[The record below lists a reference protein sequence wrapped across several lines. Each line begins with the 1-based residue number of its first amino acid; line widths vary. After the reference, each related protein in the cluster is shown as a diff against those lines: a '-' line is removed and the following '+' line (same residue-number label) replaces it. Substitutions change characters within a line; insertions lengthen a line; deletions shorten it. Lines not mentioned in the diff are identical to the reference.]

1 MKVVGITSCPS
12 GVAHTYMAAE
22 ALKLSGE
29 KLGMEVLIETQGGA
43 GVENQLKQKDIDEA
57 VCVVLVNDVALE
69 GLDRFKGKKVLKMG
83 VSDLIKKSDAVMK
96 KDSRFFPVK
105 FPVGFPAHS
114 GKMEFR
120 GAYKNTI

>member
-1 MKVVGITSCPS
+1 METSLSNFVIHEHHVTNRSENNIRLGIYDYQP
-12 GVAHTYMAAE
+12 
-22 ALKLSGE
+22 GE

-96 KDSRFFPVK
+96 KIHDSFQ
-105 FPVGFPAHS
+105 
-114 GKMEFR
+114 
-120 GAYKNTI
+120 

>member
-22 ALKLSGE
+22 SGE

-96 KDSRFFPVK
+96 KIHDSFQ
-105 FPVGFPAHS
+105 
-114 GKMEFR
+114 
-120 GAYKNTI
+120 

>member
-22 ALKLSGE
+22 ALKLSGQ
-29 KLGMEVLIETQGGA
+29 KLGIDVIIETQGGA

-57 VCVVLVNDVALE
+57 ACVILVNVALE

-96 KDSRFFPVK
+96 KIQDTFQ
-105 FPVGFPAHS
+105 
-114 GKMEFR
+114 
-120 GAYKNTI
+120 

>member
-22 ALKLSGE
+22 ALK
-29 KLGMEVLIETQGGA
+29 IETQGGA

-96 KDSRFFPVK
+96 KIHDSFQ
-105 FPVGFPAHS
+105 
-114 GKMEFR
+114 
-120 GAYKNTI
+120 

>member
-12 GVAHTYMAAE
+12 GVVHTYMAAE

-57 VCVVLVNDVALE
+57 VCVVLVKDVALE

-96 KDSRFFPVK
+96 KIHDSFQ
-105 FPVGFPAHS
+105 
-114 GKMEFR
+114 
-120 GAYKNTI
+120 

>member
-29 KLGMEVLIETQGGA
+29 KLGIEVLIETQGGA

-57 VCVVLVNDVALE
+57 ACVGCAACATMCPDTAITVE
-69 GLDRFKGKKVLKMG
+69 R
-83 VSDLIKKSDAVMK
+83 
-96 KDSRFFPVK
+96 
-105 FPVGFPAHS
+105 
-114 GKMEFR
+114 
-120 GAYKNTI
+120 

>member
-43 GVENQLKQKDIDEA
+43 GVENQLKQKDID
-57 VCVVLVNDVALE
+57 VALE

-96 KDSRFFPVK
+96 KIHDSFQ
-105 FPVGFPAHS
+105 
-114 GKMEFR
+114 
-120 GAYKNTI
+120 

>member
-12 GVAHTYMAAE
+12 GVAHTYMAE
-22 ALKLSGE
+22 ALKLSGQ
-29 KLGMEVLIETQGGA
+29 KLGIDVIIETQGGA

-57 VCVVLVNDVALE
+57 ACVVLVNDVALE

-96 KDSRFFPVK
+96 KIQDTFQ
-105 FPVGFPAHS
+105 
-114 GKMEFR
+114 
-120 GAYKNTI
+120 

>member
-22 ALKLSGE
+22 ALKLSGID
-29 KLGMEVLIETQGGA
+29 VIIETQGGA

-57 VCVVLVNDVALE
+57 ACVILVNDVALE

-96 KDSRFFPVK
+96 KIQDTFQ
-105 FPVGFPAHS
+105 
-114 GKMEFR
+114 
-120 GAYKNTI
+120 

>member
-43 GVENQLKQKDIDEA
+43 GVE
-57 VCVVLVNDVALE
+57 

-96 KDSRFFPVK
+96 KIHDSFQ
-105 FPVGFPAHS
+105 
-114 GKMEFR
+114 
-120 GAYKNTI
+120 

>member
-1 MKVVGITSCPS
+1 MEDNKMKVVGITSCPS

-22 ALKLSGE
+22 AGE
-29 KLGMEVLIETQGGA
+29 KLGMEVIIETQGGA

-57 VCVVLVNDVALE
+57 ACVVIVNDVALE

-96 KDSRFFPVK
+96 KIQDTFQ
-105 FPVGFPAHS
+105 
-114 GKMEFR
+114 
-120 GAYKNTI
+120 

>member
-29 KLGMEVLIETQGGA
+29 KLGIEVLIETQGGA
-43 GVENQLKQKDIDEA
+43 GVENQLKQKDID
-57 VCVVLVNDVALE
+57 VGLVHDVALE

-96 KDSRFFPVK
+96 KIQDTFQ
-105 FPVGFPAHS
+105 
-114 GKMEFR
+114 
-120 GAYKNTI
+120 

>member
-29 KLGMEVLIETQGGA
+29 
-43 GVENQLKQKDIDEA
+43 KQKDIDEA

-96 KDSRFFPVK
+96 KIHDSFQ
-105 FPVGFPAHS
+105 
-114 GKMEFR
+114 
-120 GAYKNTI
+120 

>member
-43 GVENQLKQKDIDEA
+43 GVENQLKQKDILLA
-57 VCVVLVNDVALE
+57 VLILLAGGFFWYVSDYYRAGDVALE

-96 KDSRFFPVK
+96 KIHDSFQ
-105 FPVGFPAHS
+105 
-114 GKMEFR
+114 
-120 GAYKNTI
+120 

>member
-96 KDSRFFPVK
+96 EDSRFFPVK
-105 FPVGFPAHS
+105 FPVGFPVHS

>member
-12 GVAHTYMAAE
+12 GVAHTYMA

-96 KDSRFFPVK
+96 KIHDSFQ
-105 FPVGFPAHS
+105 
-114 GKMEFR
+114 
-120 GAYKNTI
+120 

>member
-1 MKVVGITSCPS
+1 
-12 GVAHTYMAAE
+12 
-22 ALKLSGE
+22 
-29 KLGMEVLIETQGGA
+29 MELLIETQGGA

-96 KDSRFFPVK
+96 KIHDSFQ
-105 FPVGFPAHS
+105 
-114 GKMEFR
+114 
-120 GAYKNTI
+120 

>member
-57 VCVVLVNDVALE
+57 VCVVWSMTWPWRDWTASRE
-69 GLDRFKGKKVLKMG
+69 R
-83 VSDLIKKSDAVMK
+83 KS
-96 KDSRFFPVK
+96 
-105 FPVGFPAHS
+105 
-114 GKMEFR
+114 
-120 GAYKNTI
+120 